1 MAGEIN
7 NIPNRQY
14 IPMKFVPSNGANL
27 PSREQLKEN
36 VTTNVNE
43 NPTVKAS
50 DGMRDP
56 KVMAGA
62 LCLWPALMTVVKPI
76 NKSIS
81 GEYKSSMLG
90 KIGTFGDNLYTRLH
104 LDNVVNTTKATGIG
118 NFLKTNRFTKYFT
131 KDYAAKPSIS
141 LVRSLGTKSELAG
154 DALGILKEIHEKNP
168 AINLKDFFNPK
179 MLKDL
184 GLAGEDAL
192 KGANPADYVDD
203 LAVGLHK
210 MAEHCKANGIPEGF
224 TMGKFL
230 KRHIRLSELRNKL
243 ITIAPNQTKKA
254 LEKAGIDTAN
264 MVAKTPL
271 GKGMAKGTLRTLEG
285 LTNGMAGGPAG
296 TILQAF
302 CFAQAIKEAH
312 DAPKGE
318 KLSTFM
324 HVVVNDLGSYLLFAS
339 SKDLVYQLAGNKYRG
354 MTKEG
359 ISAFREF
366 LSKVNTSELTK
377 EGLKIAKA
385 QKKLF
390 LKGVSADAVKQ
401 FGETV
406 AKNPSAYKSAMKDA
420 MKGATKL
427 KFWEHPLKFAGKI
440 IGGGLDA
447 IKAGPMKKFP
457 KLSGVAGGALRFG
470 LVMFVAAPLLLK
482 PITKLCHKIF
492 GEPKTYLAKEKGN
505 KDNKQPQQVQA
516 QEQKEPVN
524 AMDLIK
530 QYQNN
535 DVQQVSF
542 NPQQQYTNVQP
553 ENLYNDFIAQNSGE
567 DVSGAN
573 PLSKSTRRYIPSS
586 EAPVFETE
594 VDTQAIDDLMKR
606 GEIIEKRAMQYLK

>member
-14 IPMKFVPSNGANL
+14 IPLKFVPSNGANL
-27 PSREQLKEN
+27 PSREQIKEN
-36 VTTNVNE
+36 VTTNVSE

-50 DGMRDP
+50 SGMQDP
-56 KVMAGA
+56 KVLAGA
-62 LCLWPALMTVVKPI
+62 LCIWPALMEIVKPI

-90 KIGTFGDNLYTRLH
+90 KIGTFGDNVYTKLH
-104 LDNVVNTTKATGIG
+104 LDNLAKATKSSGIK
-118 NFLKTNRFTKYFT
+118 NFIKTNRFTKYFT
-131 KDYAAKPSIS
+131 KDYAARPSIS

-154 DALGILKEIHEKNP
+154 DALNVLREIHEKNP
-168 AINLKDFFNPK
+168 ALNLADFFNPK

-184 GLAGEDAL
+184 GLQTGEAAKDAL

-210 MAEHCKANGIPEGF
+210 MAEHCKTNGIPESF
-224 TMGKFL
+224 KLGKFL

-254 LEKAGIDTAN
+254 FEKAGIDTAN

-271 GKGMAKGTLRTLEG
+271 GKGLAKGSLRTLEG

-312 DAPKGE
+312 EAPKGE

-324 HVVVNDLGSYLLFAS
+324 HVVVNDLGAYLLFSS
-339 SKDLVYQLAGNKYRG
+339 SKDLVYMAAGNKYRG

-366 LSKVNTSELTK
+366 LTKVNASELS
-377 EGLKIAKA
+377 GQALKIAKA

-401 FGETV
+401 FGEKV
-406 AKNPSAYKSAMKDA
+406 ASNPGSMKSAMKEA
-420 MKGATKL
+420 MKGAPKL
-427 KFWEHPLKFAGKI
+427 KLWERPLKAAGKI

-447 IKAGPMKKFP
+447 IKAGPMKKYP
-457 KLSGVAGGALRFG
+457 KLSGIAGGALRFG

-482 PITKLCHKIF
+482 PITKICHKIF
-492 GEPKTYLAKEKGN
+492 GEPKTYLAKEKGDKGKN
-505 KDNKQPQQVQA
+505 KPQPVQEEA
-516 QEQKEPVN
+516 RQPVN

-530 QYQNN
+530 QYQNE
-535 DVQQVSF
+535 S
-542 NPQQQYTNVQP
+542 TIQP
-553 ENLYNDFIAQNSGE
+553 GNLYNQFMAENSE
-567 DVSGAN
+567 AATQPSATS
-573 PLSKSTRRYIPSS
+573 PLSQSSPIRRYIPSS
-586 EAPVFETE
+586 DAATFETE
-594 VDTQAIDDLMKR
+594 RHEKEISELLKR
-606 GEIIEKRAMQYLK
+606 GDYIEKNAMQYIK

>member
-7 NIPNRQY
+7 NIQTRQY
-14 IPMKFVPSNGANL
+14 IPLKFIPSNGANL
-27 PSREQLKEN
+27 PNREQIKEN
-36 VTTNVNE
+36 VSTNVSE
-43 NPTVKAS
+43 NPAVKAS
-50 DGMRDP
+50 TSGMQDP

-62 LCLWPALMTVVKPI
+62 LCLWPALMGIVKPI
-76 NKSIS
+76 NKAIS
-81 GEYKSSMLG
+81 GEYKGSMLG
-90 KIGTFGDNLYTRLH
+90 KIGTFGDNLYTKLH
-104 LDNVVNTTKATGIG
+104 LDKVIDPAKTSGIR
-118 NFLKTNRFTKYFT
+118 NFLRTNRFTKYFT
-131 KDYAAKPSIS
+131 KDYAARPSIS
-141 LVRSLGTKSELAG
+141 LVRSLGTKAELTG
-154 DALGILKEIHEKNP
+154 DALNVLKEIHEKNP
-168 AINLKDFFNPK
+168 SLNLADFFNPK

-184 GLAGEDAL
+184 GLTGETAL

-224 TMGKFL
+224 TMGKFI
-230 KRHIRLSELRNKL
+230 KRHLRLSELRNKL

-312 DAPKGE
+312 EAPKGE

-339 SKDLVYQLAGNKYRG
+339 SKDLVYKVAGNKYRG

-359 ISAFREF
+359 INAFREF
-366 LSKVNTSELTK
+366 LTKVNASELSS
-377 EGLKIAKA
+377 EALKIAKA

-420 MKGATKL
+420 LKGAPKL
-427 KFWEHPLKFAGKI
+427 KLWERPLKAAGKI

-457 KLSGVAGGALRFG
+457 KLSGVAGGILRFG

-492 GEPKTYLAKEKGN
+492 GEPKTYLAKEKGD
-505 KDNKQPQQVQA
+505 KGNKQPEIPQ
-516 QEQKEPVN
+516 QEQREPVN
-524 AMDLIK
+524 ATDLIR
-530 QYQNN
+530 QYQNQN
-535 DVQQVSF
+535 T
-542 NPQQQYTNVQP
+542 NNVQP
-553 ENLYNDFIAQNSGE
+553 GNLYNQFMAQNSGAQFQPAE
-567 DVSGAN
+567 QAPSAAN
-573 PLSKSTRRYIPSS
+573 PLSKSSPIRKYIPSS
-586 EAPVFETE
+586 DAAVFETTKDE
-594 VDTQAIDDLMKR
+594 QAIKELLKR
-606 GEIIEKRAMQYLK
+606 GDAIEKNAMQYLK

>member
-1 MAGEIN
+1 MTADFN
-7 NIPNRQY
+7 NIQNRQY
-14 IPMKFVPSNGANL
+14 MPMKFIPTNGANF
-27 PSREQLKEN
+27 PNKEQIKGN
-36 VTTNVNE
+36 VSANVSE
-43 NPTVKAS
+43 NPTVQAS

-62 LCLWPALMTVVKPI
+62 LCLWPALMQIVKPI

-90 KIGTFGDNLYTRLH
+90 KIGTFGDKIYTRLH
-104 LDNVVNTTKATGIG
+104 LDNFAKATQSSGIQ
-118 NFLKTNRFTKYFT
+118 NFIKTNRFTKYFT
-131 KDYAAKPSIS
+131 KDYAARPSNS
-141 LVRSLGTKSELAG
+141 LVRSLGTKSELAN

-168 AINLKDFFNPK
+168 SINLKDFFNSK

-184 GLAGEDAL
+184 GLVGEDAL
-192 KGANPADYVDD
+192 KGAIPSDYVDD

-210 MAEHCKANGIPEGF
+210 MAEHCKANGIPDGF
-224 TMGKFL
+224 TTGKFL

-243 ITIAPNQTKKA
+243 ITIAPKQTKKA

-271 GKGMAKGTLRTLEG
+271 GRGMAKGTLKTI
-285 LTNGMAGGPAG
+285 GMAGGPAG

-339 SKDLVYQLAGNKYRG
+339 SKDLVYQVAGNKYRG

-359 ISAFREF
+359 INAFREF
-366 LSKVNTSELTK
+366 LSKVNASDLTK

-390 LKGVSADAVKQ
+390 LKGVSADAVEQ
-401 FGETV
+401 FGEKV
-406 AKNPSAYKSAMKDA
+406 AANPSAYKSAMKEA
-420 MKGATKL
+420 MKGAPKL
-427 KFWEHPLKFAGKI
+427 KFWEYPLKAIGKI

-457 KLSGVAGGALRFG
+457 KLSGIAGGALRFV

-492 GEPKTYLAKEKGN
+492 GEPKAYLAKENGN
-505 KDNKQPQQVQA
+505 KGDKNPEQIVS
-516 QEQKEPVN
+516 QEPKEPVS

-530 QYQNN
+530 QYQH
-535 DVQQVSF
+535 QQQNVSF
-542 NPQQQYTNVQP
+542 NPQAVNVQP
-553 ENLYNDFIAQNSGE
+553 GNLYNQFIAENSGE
-567 DVSGAN
+567 TPSGAN
-573 PLSKSTRRYIPSS
+573 PLSKSENQRKYIPSS
-586 EAPVFETE
+586 EPAVF
-594 VDTQAIDDLMKR
+594 DTKPDEKAIKELLRKGDL
-606 GEIIEKRAMQYLK
+606 IEKEAMQYLK